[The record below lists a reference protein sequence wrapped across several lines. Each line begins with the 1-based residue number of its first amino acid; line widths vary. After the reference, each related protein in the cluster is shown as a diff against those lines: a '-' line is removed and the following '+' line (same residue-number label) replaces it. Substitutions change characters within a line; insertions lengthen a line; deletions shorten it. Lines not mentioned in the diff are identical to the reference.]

1 MMYTQQVAHLP
12 PGVASAK
19 DLADLIDKKLDPTRY
34 AVILHDQDTDE
45 NSQPV
50 APHIHAMLCFSNA
63 RHISAVAKKLGDKP
77 QYIEKWDGQAGNGFA
92 YLVHQTK
99 KARDSGKYPYDC
111 GAVTANFDFE
121 CLVKT
126 MGARSIANHARG
138 NASDIQGLLDLL
150 YIGGISKKELESQL
164 SGSQYARYHH
174 QIEEVN
180 AKRLVNEA
188 EKWREEMK
196 SQNARISVIWLYG
209 YAGTGKT
216 SLAKECAQKKGQPYF
231 ISGSSRDI
239 FQGYNG
245 EHTLIMDELR
255 PKMMEYSDL
264 LRITDPYGIENQ
276 VMAPSRYNDK
286 ALACDLI
293 IITSPFSPSDFYFEQ
308 ANRVMDKKAA
318 AIPSPDGIEQLLRRI
333 SVTIEMTEAEIQPVE
348 YKKDQKNFF
357 PIPNTARP
365 NQYSKQA
372 RPQSMP
378 DPVTVFVSIFD
389 S

>member
-1 MMYTQQVAHLP
+1 
-12 PGVASAK
+12 
-19 DLADLIDKKLDPTRY
+19 
-34 AVILHDQDTDE
+34 
-45 NSQPV
+45 
-50 APHIHAMLCFSNA
+50 
-63 RHISAVAKKLGDKP
+63 
-77 QYIEKWDGQAGNGFA
+77 
-92 YLVHQTK
+92 
-99 KARDSGKYPYDC
+99 
-111 GAVTANFDFE
+111 
-121 CLVKT
+121 
-126 MGARSIANHARG
+126 
-138 NASDIQGLLDLL
+138 
-150 YIGGISKKELESQL
+150 
-164 SGSQYARYHH
+164 
-174 QIEEVN
+174 
-180 AKRLVNEA
+180 
-188 EKWREEMK
+188 
-196 SQNARISVIWLYG
+196 
-209 YAGTGKT
+209 
-216 SLAKECAQKKGQPYF
+216 
-231 ISGSSRDI
+231 
-239 FQGYNG
+239 
-245 EHTLIMDELR
+245 MDELR

-348 YKKDQKNFF
+348 YQKDLKNFF